1 MRRWGWLGAGLLL
14 ACAGKSQPASDPGRA
29 PASDVAS
36 KGRIPPDQIQRG
48 VRNAWLEIKT
58 CYEAGLARDANLEG
72 SVSVRFVIEIDGS
85 VKESNLSSTTLPDP
99 EVARCIV
106 GKFRKLQFPNPEG
119 GTVTVVYPI
128 ALSPG

>member
-1 MRRWGWLGAGLLL
+1 M
-14 ACAGKSQPASDPGRA
+14 
-29 PASDVAS
+29 
-36 KGRIPPDQIQRG
+36 
-48 VRNAWLEIKT
+48 
-58 CYEAGLARDANLEG
+58 
-72 SVSVRFVIEIDGS
+72 SVRFVIEIDGS